1 MHSTMGQ
8 ERLSSL
14 GLQHIE
20 SDIINGNVAR
30 SKCRI
35 FAAFGKAMAIYYLY
49 WLPCQIIHIIY
60 FHQKLAVVFKVVPLV
75 TNNLSGIFMLHIAA

>member
-1 MHSTMGQ
+1 MYSTMGQ

-20 SDIINGNVAR
+20 CDINGNVAR

-35 FAAFGKAMAIYYLY
+35 FAAFGKEMAIYYLY

-60 FHQKLAVVFKVVPLV
+60 FRQKLAVVFKVVPLV
-75 TNNLSGIFMLHIAA
+75 TNNLSGMFMLHIAA